1 MPTIQDSGA
10 ILTSIAADLAD
21 NNAGLISAEDV
32 RHNMEDSVASV
43 AKIMSLADTENTYYF
58 QNNVKVS
65 GDDSGAAKRFIT
77 EGGIQFPNTPVNYH
91 PDLADN
97 IQVEPYPGSGK
108 LDHGLLEP
116 TSLLD
121 DDHTQYLLTNG
132 SRSMAGN
139 LWLYQTGTSS
149 PHWIGPSG
157 NDDEGLQFTYDP
169 DNNVVIN
176 ASGRIVYPDGSTHQD
191 VNGSGTAK
199 GIAKAWC
206 NFDASGTASA
216 LPVVRSSY
224 NIHSVQ
230 RIQKGVIKITFVSG
244 IFGDNNYVAVGNSNA
259 NTGSGTF
266 DGLQISL
273 GPSNTGE
280 TVFLSAVKIDGY
292 VMRDNNIG
300 PVTTVS
306 NYEYETQ
313 LNESKREIE
322 VMKPIYLQ
330 QFLNDMRELM
340 NYKESSQTINSK
352 LLTTENTRLIGP

>member
-43 AKIMSLADTENTYYF
+43 AKIMSLADTENIYYF

-65 GDDSGAAKRFIT
+65 GDDSGAAKMFIT
-77 EGGIQFPNTPVNYH
+77 EGGVQFPNTPVNYH
-91 PDLADN
+91 PDLTDN

-108 LDHGLLEP
+108 VDHGLLEP
-116 TSLLD
+116 NSLLD
-121 DDHTQYLLTNG
+121 DDHPQYLLTNG
-132 SRSMAGN
+132 SRSMTGN

-157 NDDEGLQFTYDP
+157 NDDEGLQFTYDS
-169 DNNVVIN
+169 DENVVIN

-206 NFDASGTASA
+206 NFDASGTAA
-216 LPVVRSSY
+216 GLPVVRSSY

-230 RIQKGVIKITFVSG
+230 RIEKGVIKITFVSG

-266 DGLQISL
+266 DTFDINSVGLMLREGDDGTSNVNQLRSIHYVIRSDDNDKVDAKMNDFVAYGL
-273 GPSNTGE
+273 GPGTTADAS
-280 TVFLSAVKIDGY
+280 
-292 VMRDNNIG
+292 
-300 PVTTVS
+300 PTVS
-306 NYEYETQ
+306 
-313 LNESKREIE
+313 
-322 VMKPIYLQ
+322 
-330 QFLNDMRELM
+330 
-340 NYKESSQTINSK
+340 
-352 LLTTENTRLIGP
+352 